1 MAMQIGFRKGMGM
14 QMKIIL
20 ILLLVNVSFCH
31 RSIQKE
37 PESEPKKQFEAI
49 LEKLYQKNPQVI
61 LNFMIEDLKLHQENP
76 KIYFRETAWRR
87 EADFKE
93 YFWDFLKGAQIASE
107 NIDRYI
113 NDEKLVG
120 NSERRIWK
128 FKASMF
134 MSDVSF
140 LNDIVEQVDIKP
152 AFEYIDAYEKRRH
165 DFGPGGFD
173 SDFVRWVKLRREEIH
188 GDRKRYLDIL
198 AEFIRVPT
206 YGRAE
211 DRFIEAAVEDD
222 RFYQALVKRKEHER
236 SLYHDTLNL
245 KAVEHLRKYRNLE
258 ENGIFLAALHSED
271 VDLFIWALQEIKK
284 KQLKNFYDEIMKIY
298 NTRLWNSSNCHK
310 AFPYLPFEQL
320 GPFRSFC
327 GEKILPGHPLKEG
340 F

>member
-1 MAMQIGFRKGMGM
+1 
-14 QMKIIL
+14 MKIIL
-20 ILLLVNVSFCH
+20 ILLLVNASFCH
-31 RSIQKE
+31 RYIQKE
-37 PESEPKKQFEAI
+37 PESESQKQFEAI
-49 LEKLYQKNPQVI
+49 LEKLEQKNPQVI
-61 LNFMIEDLKLHQENP
+61 LNFMIEDLKLHQEHP

-93 YFWDFLKGAQIASE
+93 YFLAFLPRCTTKLEDIEKMVNGE
-107 NIDRYI
+107 ELFG
-113 NDEKLVG
+113 NDEDHVW
-120 NSERRIWK
+120 R
-128 FKASMF
+128 FKISLF

-152 AFEYIDAYEKRRH
+152 AFEYIDAYEKRRD
-165 DFGPGGFD
+165 DFGPGSFD

-188 GDRKRYLDIL
+188 GDRKKYLDIL

-222 RFYQALVKRKEHER
+222 RFYQALVKKKENER

-258 ENGIFLAALHSED
+258 ENGIFLTALHSED

-298 NTRLWNSSNCHK
+298 NTRLWNSPDCHK

-320 GPFRSFC
+320 EPFHSFC